1 MAENR
6 NSAVS
11 GASIR
16 MGRILVSVCVTTAV
30 IGLSSLLADR
40 VLAEGTA
47 ESPGLP
53 ASDEELVAVSPPP
66 FSEGIFPCS
75 DCHDP
80 EDKVNTTRHEVDFHD
95 NIVLKHDEKN
105 RWCLDCHDVRNRDVL
120 HLADGRPVL
129 FTESYRLCG
138 QCHGPQLKNWRA
150 GDHGRR
156 TGYWNGQKEYLL
168 CASCHNPHSPAFK
181 PIEPLPPPRRQETIR

>member
-1 MAENR
+1 M
-6 NSAVS
+6 
-11 GASIR
+11 
-16 MGRILVSVCVTTAV
+16 LVSVCVTTAV

-47 ESPGLP
+47 ESPDRP

-66 FSEGIFPCS
+66 FSEDIFPCS

-80 EDKVNTTRHEVDFHD
+80 TDKVNTTRHEVDFHD
-95 NIVLKHDEKN
+95 NILLKHDEKN

-120 HLADGRPVL
+120 HLADGRPVP

-181 PIEPLPPPRRQETIR
+181 PIKPLPPPSRQENIR